1 MYTFLIG
8 LAVLLVGGC
17 LYGRFCERVFQPDR
31 RTTPAYAQADG
42 VNYVPM
48 KRWKNALIEL
58 LNIAGTGPVLGPI
71 QGILFGPI
79 AFVLI
84 PIGCVL
90 GGEVHDYFSGMLSLR
105 HKGAQMPG
113 LMQRFMG
120 KGVYQVYNIF
130 VCLLMFLVGVVFI
143 YTPGDMLAGSVLGLS
158 TSFVNAETGASLGFE
173 AMAPVLIIYAI
184 ILAYYLVATLFP
196 IDKIIGRIYP
206 VFGAVLLL
214 SAVVGWFV
222 GRPLVRF
229 ASQPEQFRQWVDGH
243 GLMGCAAYVGM
254 VFLQVVVAV
263 IPGEPLEIS
272 GGYAFGAVR
281 GSLLCLLGAFLGSV
295 AVFALVRRF
304 GRELVD
310 IFFPREKL
318 EKLKFLQSS
327 PKRDALF
334 WLVFMVPG
342 TPKDLLCYFAGLT
355 DLSWGKWLLLC
366 TVGRLPSV
374 LTSTIGGDALGV
386 KDYQFAMLVFA
397 ATLAVSAV
405 GLLIYRALCRRHQRR
420 QEHV

>member
-1 MYTFLIG
+1 MDKHVFTAKQKKLIG
-8 LAVLLVGGC
+8 WAS
-17 LYGRFCERVFQPDR
+17 
-31 RTTPAYAQADG
+31 
-42 VNYVPM
+42 
-48 KRWKNALIEL
+48 
-58 LNIAGTGPVLGPI
+58 IA
-71 QGILFGPI
+71 
-79 AFVLI
+79 
-84 PIGCVL
+84 
-90 GGEVHDYFSGMLSLR
+90 
-105 HKGAQMPG
+105 
-113 LMQRFMG
+113 
-120 KGVYQVYNIF
+120 IF
-130 VCLLMFLVGVVFI
+130 
-143 YTPGDMLAGSVLGLS
+143 
-158 TSFVNAETGASLGFE
+158 
-173 AMAPVLIIYAI
+173 
-184 ILAYYLVATLFP
+184 
-196 IDKIIGRIYP
+196 
-206 VFGAVLLL
+206 LLL

-334 WLVFMVPG
+334 WQVFMVPG

>member
-1 MYTFLIG
+1 MDKHVFTAKQKKLI
-8 LAVLLVGGC
+8 AW
-17 LYGRFCERVFQPDR
+17 
-31 RTTPAYAQADG
+31 AA
-42 VNYVPM
+42 
-48 KRWKNALIEL
+48 
-58 LNIAGTGPVLGPI
+58 IA
-71 QGILFGPI
+71 
-79 AFVLI
+79 
-84 PIGCVL
+84 
-90 GGEVHDYFSGMLSLR
+90 
-105 HKGAQMPG
+105 
-113 LMQRFMG
+113 
-120 KGVYQVYNIF
+120 IF
-130 VCLLMFLVGVVFI
+130 
-143 YTPGDMLAGSVLGLS
+143 
-158 TSFVNAETGASLGFE
+158 
-173 AMAPVLIIYAI
+173 
-184 ILAYYLVATLFP
+184 
-196 IDKIIGRIYP
+196 
-206 VFGAVLLL
+206 LLL

-272 GGYAFGAVR
+272 GGYAFGAAR

-318 EKLKFLQSS
+318 ENLKFLQSS
-327 PKRDALF
+327 PKRDVLF

-374 LTSTIGGDALGV
+374 LTSIIGGDALGV
-386 KDYQFAMLVFA
+386 KDYQFAVLVFA